1 MTSSVLVI
9 VYIDTHFVELSRLAR
24 TLKRAG
30 NYEPIL
36 WFQYPYLA
44 VERDIQFCESE
55 GWEYI
60 LSFPRSGSA
69 TPPAG
74 VNSKRSVLRQ
84 ALRKI
89 IKSFTEKISIA
100 KSIVGFSFEILGWIR
115 HNKELAAQ
123 TKSIIQKYKI
133 CLLIFAEDNVG
144 YFTHIVSR
152 TALRQGVSSV
162 ITPYTIA
169 NASEAAER
177 FYSLSGYMVKA
188 NIKNRLV
195 GKIFPHWVFN
205 FKGQEL
211 LRLSA
216 GLIVGLEI
224 SGFGFQRPWVLNSD
238 SSSVIAVENEHMLEY
253 YRNEGIQ
260 EEQLVVT
267 GAIYDDV
274 LTRATLNKISLRK
287 ELYHKLDLTE
297 GQRLLLCALPPNQFP
312 RECEF
317 GDYASL
323 VTNWM
328 QTLASVQGWNV
339 VVRPHPR
346 QTQNDIAMLEC
357 FGVKV
362 TTLDTASLVPLCDL
376 YVASVSATIRWAIA
390 CGKPVIN
397 YDVYQMKYN
406 DYSEV
411 KGVLTVYKHEDFT
424 SIMKRLTTD
433 AVFFGDV
440 QRVQQADSQFWGILD
455 GRSSER
461 ILKLLDDI
469 IAGKHKEK
477 NK

>member
-1 MTSSVLVI
+1 M
-9 VYIDTHFVELSRLAR
+9 
-24 TLKRAG
+24 
-30 NYEPIL
+30 
-36 WFQYPYLA
+36 
-44 VERDIQFCESE
+44 
-55 GWEYI
+55 
-60 LSFPRSGSA
+60 
-69 TPPAG
+69 
-74 VNSKRSVLRQ
+74 
-84 ALRKI
+84 
-89 IKSFTEKISIA
+89 
-100 KSIVGFSFEILGWIR
+100 
-115 HNKELAAQ
+115 
-123 TKSIIQKYKI
+123 
-133 CLLIFAEDNVG
+133 
-144 YFTHIVSR
+144 
-152 TALRQGVSSV
+152 
-162 ITPYTIA
+162 
-169 NASEAAER
+169 
-177 FYSLSGYMVKA
+177 
-188 NIKNRLV
+188 
-195 GKIFPHWVFN
+195 
-205 FKGQEL
+205 
-211 LRLSA
+211 
-216 GLIVGLEI
+216 EI
-224 SGFGFQRPWVLNSD
+224 SGFGYQRPWVLNSD

-312 RECEF
+312 RTCEF
-317 GDYASL
+317 GDYTSMI
-323 VTNWM
+323 TCWM
-328 QTLASVQGWNV
+328 QDLASVQGWNV

-346 QTQNDIAMLEC
+346 QTQNEIALLAG

-411 KGVLTVYKHEDFT
+411 KGVLTVHKREDFT
-424 SIMKRLTTD
+424 YILNRLTTD
-433 AVFFGDV
+433 SEYFGDV